1 MFKIQK
7 KGGITMGVSMSGLSS
22 GLDTDSI
29 VSALVSSYSLKKDN
43 LVKAQTKLEWK
54 QDAWKDLN
62 KKIYSFYSGSLSNM
76 RFSSG
81 YNVKKATSS
90 STKATVSA
98 STDAVNGTQT
108 LKVKSL
114 AASGYLTGGV
124 VDKVSD
130 GNGGKT
136 TVKGSTKLSEMG
148 IASGSKMA
156 VQADGKEST
165 ISVTDDMTVNQFV
178 AALKDA
184 GVNASFDENNQ
195 RFFVS
200 SKKSGASGDFS
211 LTASNDNGT
220 TALKK
225 LGLMAY
231 SDADA
236 DKYAALA
243 AMDVDAKVAEEYA
256 KQKKAH
262 IDADTART
270 TLQDE
275 ADTLTNANKQLE
287 KDIKTAQ
294 YKASYARNYA
304 NVSVADNHYE
314 ADLQTAIDALK
325 ANSSLTDEQK
335 QELEDKETELAAVKS
350 VNKQYLND
358 TLTSADRLDMADTY
372 DTELSSLRDTLADN
386 QTQLSKNNEILNDTT
401 GTKMNE
407 YVTAENNEIDQ
418 SNTQLESDLRAYY
431 TEQKAKAQQM
441 SALYD
446 TYKNYNADTATADE
460 TAAYNTA
467 KAALGLESTTATRI
481 SGADSEIELNGATF
495 TSTTNN
501 FNINGLTINVNAKTE
516 GDEVINLTTSTDVDG
531 IYDKVKEFFSTY
543 NSLINEMDSLYN
555 ASSSKGYEPLT
566 DDEKDAMSDKE
577 VEKWEAKIKDSL
589 LRKDQT
595 LNSVASAMKNAFM
608 KTYEVDGKKYSL
620 ASFGIK
626 TGGYFVAADNTKSAY
641 HIDGDEDDELTSG
654 NADKLKAAIAND
666 PETFT
671 SFFTQLTKGVYDE
684 LYKKMQS
691 TSLSSAYTVYND
703 KSMQKEYNNYKKDIA
718 TWEERIEKYE
728 EKYRKQFSAMEKA
741 LSTLNSQQ
749 SQLAGLFNS

>member
-1 MFKIQK
+1 
-7 KGGITMGVSMSGLSS
+7 MGVSMSGLSS

-200 SKKSGASGDFS
+200 SKKSGAAGDFS

-350 VNKQYLND
+350 VNEQYLND
-358 TLTSADRLDMADTY
+358 TLTSADRLAMADTY
-372 DTELSSLRDTLADN
+372 DTELSSLRDTLAAN

-595 LNSVASAMKNAFM
+595 LNSVATAMKNAFM
-608 KTYEVDGKKYSL
+608 KSYEVDGKKYSL

-626 TGGYFVAADNTKSAY
+626 TGGYFVSADNTKSAY

-654 NADKLKAAIAND
+654 NADKLKQAIAND